1 MKFAPFGVFLH
12 LYLHFYFV
20 KLRSMKTFVN
30 TKNARMGEYKRVI
43 EKISST
49 DRCPFCK
56 ENFKCPSGSEGTK
69 RENLFAYHKKPI
81 LKRKNGWFLTNNSWP
96 YKNTDCHLIIIGEK
110 HKENFS
116 ELTKKDFE
124 AVVYLAKWAIKKYK
138 IKGGGFAMR
147 FGNTNFTGAS
157 VAHIHFH
164 IISPKQNKKTKRARI
179 VKFPIG

>member
-1 MKFAPFGVFLH
+1 
-12 LYLHFYFV
+12 
-20 KLRSMKTFVN
+20 MKTFVN
-30 TKNARMGEYKRVI
+30 IKNARRGEYKRVI
-43 EKISST
+43 EKIALIGK
-49 DRCPFCK
+49 CPFCK
-56 ENFKCPSGSEGTK
+56 ENFK
-69 RENLFAYHKKPI
+69 YHKKPVF
-81 LKRKNGWFLTNNSWP
+81 KRKNGWFLTNNSWP

-147 FGNTNFTGAS
+147 FGDTNLSRAS

-164 IISPKQNKKTKRARI
+164 IISSKQNKKTKRTKI
-179 VKFPIG
+179 VNFPIG

>member
-1 MKFAPFGVFLH
+1 
-12 LYLHFYFV
+12 
-20 KLRSMKTFVN
+20 MKTFVN
-30 TKNARMGEYKRVI
+30 IKNARRGEYKRVI
-43 EKISST
+43 EKIASIGK
-49 DRCPFCK
+49 CPFCK
-56 ENFKCPSGSEGTK
+56 ENFK
-69 RENLFAYHKKPI
+69 YHKKPVF
-81 LKRKNGWFLTNNSWP
+81 KRKNGWFLTNNSWP

-124 AVVYLAKWAIKKYK
+124 AAVYLAKWAIKKYK

-147 FGNTNFTGAS
+147 FGDTNFTGAS

-164 IISPKQNKKTKRARI
+164 IISPKQNKKTKRAKI

>member
-1 MKFAPFGVFLH
+1 
-12 LYLHFYFV
+12 
-20 KLRSMKTFVN
+20 MKTFVN
-30 TKNARMGEYKRVI
+30 IKNARRGEYKRVI
-43 EKISST
+43 EKIALIGK
-49 DRCPFCK
+49 CPFCK
-56 ENFKCPSGSEGTK
+56 ENFK
-69 RENLFAYHKKPI
+69 YHKKPV

-96 YKNTDCHLIIIGEK
+96 YKNTDCHFIIIGEK

-124 AVVYLAKWAIKKYK
+124 AAVYLAKWAIKKYK

-147 FGNTNFTGAS
+147 FGDTNFSRAS

-164 IISPKQNKKTKRARI
+164 IISPKQNKKTKRAKI